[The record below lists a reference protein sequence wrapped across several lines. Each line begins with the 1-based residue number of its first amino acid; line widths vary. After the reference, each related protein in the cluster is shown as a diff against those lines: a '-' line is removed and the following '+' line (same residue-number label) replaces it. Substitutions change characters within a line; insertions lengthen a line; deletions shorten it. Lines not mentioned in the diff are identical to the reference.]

1 MSVAD
6 LFDRVARSR
15 FLRFGIVGAGGFV
28 VDSSV
33 LFVMHRLAG
42 LDPYS
47 ARAISILVAMNFTW
61 MGNRLLTFREHAA
74 TDPRGMLHEWARF
87 IATNLFGALV
97 NYAVYAAVVRFAPA
111 PLDNLY
117 LALATGVAAGLVF
130 NFTLS
135 QRLVFRSGSARS

>member
-1 MSVAD
+1 MNLGE
-6 LFDRVARSR
+6 LFDRVITSR

-33 LFVMHRLAG
+33 LFLMHRIIG

-47 ARAISILVAMNFTW
+47 ARAISIFVAMNFTW
-61 MGNRLLTFREHAA
+61 MGNRQLTFREHRAREPGA
-74 TDPRGMLHEWARF
+74 MLQEWARF
-87 IATNLFGALV
+87 IATNLLGALV
-97 NYAVYAAVVRFAPA
+97 NYAVYAAVVRFAPP

-117 LALATGVAAGLVF
+117 LALAMGVGAGLVF

-135 QRLVFRSGSARS
+135 KRLVFRDVR

>member
-1 MSVAD
+1 VNLGE
-6 LFDRVARSR
+6 LFDRVITSR

-33 LFVMHRLAG
+33 LFLMHRIIG

-47 ARAISILVAMNFTW
+47 ARAISIFVAMNFTW
-61 MGNRLLTFREHAA
+61 MGNRQLTFREHRAKKPGA
-74 TDPRGMLHEWARF
+74 MLQEWARF
-87 IATNLFGALV
+87 IATNLLGALV
-97 NYAVYAAVVRFAPA
+97 NYAVYAAVVRFAPP

-117 LALATGVAAGLVF
+117 LALAMGVGAGLVF

-135 QRLVFRSGSARS
+135 KRLVFRDVR